1 MYFYFLENWEMLL
14 YAFLFVGYI
23 ISHPVPA
30 AAVRSEVVT
39 IVVAPDMWT
48 FCVCPWFCGK
58 VPCVI
63 SGVVIISLWK
73 RELFVS
79 LCIHQFSKM
88 FVLQESCHVN
98 VYTQSTI

>member
-1 MYFYFLENWEMLL
+1 M
-14 YAFLFVGYI
+14 
-23 ISHPVPA
+23 PA

-39 IVVAPDMWT
+39 IVFDPDMWA

-63 SGVVIISLWK
+63 SGVV
-73 RELFVS
+73 FVS
-79 LCIHQFSKM
+79 LCNHQFSKM

-98 VYTQSTI
+98 MYTQSTI